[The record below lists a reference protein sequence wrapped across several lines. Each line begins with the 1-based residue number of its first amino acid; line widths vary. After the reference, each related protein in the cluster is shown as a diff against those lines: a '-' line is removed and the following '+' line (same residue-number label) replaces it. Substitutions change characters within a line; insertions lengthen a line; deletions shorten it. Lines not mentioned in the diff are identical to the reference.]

1 MNNDPTRPMHPV
13 FLVTV
18 IFSVAIASV
27 LRDHV
32 FLFGFN
38 PLEMITL
45 FQGVAAF
52 YVLLH
57 KCFYGEN

>member
-1 MNNDPTRPMHPV
+1 MHPV